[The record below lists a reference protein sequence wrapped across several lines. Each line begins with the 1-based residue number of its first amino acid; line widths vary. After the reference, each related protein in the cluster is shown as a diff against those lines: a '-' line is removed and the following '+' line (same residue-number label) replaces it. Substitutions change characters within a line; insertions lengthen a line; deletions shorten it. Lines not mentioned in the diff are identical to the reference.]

1 MKHVEFWLM
10 NNIFLADEN
19 SEPDAKKPKKPS
31 KILDGTFFTIEKRNG
46 DSIEASCCQCKE
58 VKKGNINSTGNFIC
72 HYKTK
77 HADRLDELKSYL
89 KKSSEQPVMA
99 KNKRQP
105 SISESFQDTS
115 GDTVRNIFSC

>member
-1 MKHVEFWLM
+1 M

-46 DSIEASCCQCKE
+46 DAIEASCCQCKE
-58 VKKGNINSTGNFIC
+58 LKKGNINSTGNFIC

-77 HADRLDELKSYL
+77 HADQLDELKTYL
-89 KKSSEQPVMA
+89 KKSSETQVTK
-99 KNKRQP
+99 KNNRQP
-105 SISESFQDTS
+105 SISDSFQNTS
-115 GDTVRNIFSC
+115 GDTVGNISSC